1 MLPTIAREGD
11 AVVMIDQ
18 RKLPAQEIYV
28 RCLGA
33 AQVAKAIRT
42 MVIRGAP
49 AIGVAAALG
58 IALGMRKSTA
68 TGTQKFAAD
77 FYRTCELMA
86 ATRPTAVNLFWAI
99 ERMKRTFAAAAEAG
113 ASVEQIQDR
122 LDLEADAIHDEDVAS
137 CRAMGAWGAEVVP
150 ADARILTH
158 CNAGAL
164 ATAGYGTAL
173 GVIRGAV
180 EAGRRVTVFA
190 DETRPFLQGARLTAW
205 ELVRDGIETTVI
217 TDNMAGSL
225 MRQGGVNFVVVGA
238 DRIAANGDT
247 ANKIGTY
254 GVAVLA
260 REHGIP
266 FYVAAPLSTID
277 LNTPDGSTIPIEERS
292 AKEVTHLGG
301 TQLAASGA
309 LVWNPAFDVTPHR
322 FISGIIT
329 ERGIFRA
336 PYTESLRAAFDRAPG
351 PKDPACTV

>member
-1 MLPTIAREGD
+1 MLPTIAREAD

-28 RCLGA
+28 RCKTA
-33 AQVAKAIRT
+33 PEVARAIKT

-49 AIGVAAALG
+49 AIGVAAAMG
-58 IALGMRKSTA
+58 VALGMRRSSA
-68 TGTQKFAAD
+68 TGTQKFAAE
-77 FYRTCELMA
+77 FQKTCELLA

-99 ERMKRTFAAAAEAG
+99 ERMKRSFASAAEAG
-113 ASVEQIQDR
+113 ESVDQIKDR
-122 LDLEADAIHDEDVAS
+122 LDREAQAIHDEDVAS
-137 CRAMGAWGAEVVP
+137 CRAMGAFGAEVVP
-150 ADARILTH
+150 DDARILTH

-180 EAGRRVTVFA
+180 EAGKHVTVFA

-205 ELVRDGIETTVI
+205 ELVRDGIQTTVI
-217 TDNMAGSL
+217 TDNMVGAL

-260 REHGIP
+260 REHEIP

-277 LNTPDGSTIPIEERS
+277 LGTADGAGIPIEERNRR
-292 AKEVTHLGG
+292 EVTHIGG
-301 TQLAASGA
+301 AQM
-309 LVWNPAFDVTPHR
+309 
-322 FISGIIT
+322 
-329 ERGIFRA
+329 
-336 PYTESLRAAFDRAPG
+336 
-351 PKDPACTV
+351 

>member
-1 MLPTIAREGD
+1 
-11 AVVMIDQ
+11 
-18 RKLPAQEIYV
+18 
-28 RCLGA
+28 
-33 AQVAKAIRT
+33 

-68 TGTQKFAAD
+68 TGTQKFAAE
-77 FYRTCELMA
+77 FYKTCELMA

-99 ERMKRTFAAAAEAG
+99 ERMKRSLAAAATAG
-113 ASVEQIQDR
+113 DSVEQIKDR
-122 LDLEADAIHDEDVAS
+122 LEREADAIHDEDVAS
-137 CRAMGAWGAEVVP
+137 CRAMGAFGADVVP
-150 ADARILTH
+150 AEAVVLTH

-180 EAGRRVTVFA
+180 AQGKHVTVLA

-205 ELVRDGIETTVI
+205 ELLRDGIQTTVI
-217 TDNMAGSL
+217 TDNMAGAI
-225 MRQGGVNFVVVGA
+225 MRTGHVDLVVVGA

-254 GVAVLA
+254 MVAVLA

-277 LNTPDGSTIPIEERS
+277 LATPDGTQIPIEERN
-292 AKEVTHLGG
+292 AREVTHIRGN
-301 TQLAASGA
+301 QLTPDGA
-309 LVWNPAFDVTPHR
+309 LIRNPAFDVTPHR
-322 FISGIIT
+322 FIAGIIT
-329 ERGIFRA
+329 ERGIFRP
-336 PYTESLRAAFDRAPG
+336 PYDESLKDAFAAAAAAGLRSGD
-351 PKDPACTV
+351 